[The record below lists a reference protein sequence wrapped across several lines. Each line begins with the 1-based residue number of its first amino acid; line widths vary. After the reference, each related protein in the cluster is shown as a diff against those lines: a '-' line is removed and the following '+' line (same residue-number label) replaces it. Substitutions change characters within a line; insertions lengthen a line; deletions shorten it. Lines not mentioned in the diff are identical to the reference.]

1 MSTLAAPF
9 NQGLAEG
16 RLRFQRCD
24 DCRHAQTLPR
34 YACTR
39 CGSPRLHWQDAA
51 GTGVVHAV
59 TEVARA
65 PSEAFRALAPYTLVL
80 VTLDEGPRLMAHAAP
95 GVAIGDRVAAGFFE
109 HQDRPL
115 VRFTP
120 IAPP

>member
-1 MSTLAAPF
+1 MSALAAPF
-9 NQGLAEG
+9 NDGLAEG
-16 RLRFQRCD
+16 RLRFQRCQ

-39 CGSPRLHWQDAA
+39 CGSARLAWQDAA
-51 GTGVVHAV
+51 GTGAVHAV

-80 VTLDEGPRLMAHAAP
+80 VTLAEGPRLMAHAAP
-95 GVAIGDRVAAGFFE
+95 GVAIGQRVAATFFQHHE
-109 HQDRPL
+109 RTL
-115 VRFTP
+115 VRFMP